1 MKTKYKNVTTPFL
14 NTHPPQKWNSL
25 LFLSLFLSSFLSRL
39 SRRFFLPVAAIVV
52 VIVFRTLLALLLF
65 LLLVREGFI
74 GILFLRGFAFMPLV
88 TFLFAPPLP
97 NSTALTCAANFNEHD
112 VSSLESSSGLTLTNI
127 NVFPSPPKQGANKYV
142 NFELRY
148 GTCFALLPSAAK
160 TSPNDDKLLLI
171 AHASFK
177 RSPLAPDLA
186 TRSLPAKST
195 RFKAPDNV
203 EPLAHVRPRRV
214 K

>member
-1 MKTKYKNVTTPFL
+1 MPAFL
-14 NTHPPQKWNSL
+14 NYTLLSMCLPLLSISL
-25 LFLSLFLSSFLSRL
+25 PSRHAFRDDFFFWSPFSLFLSSLERFLLFFSFLSSSEKDL
-39 SRRFFLPVAAIVV
+39 SVSFSWA
-52 VIVFRTLLALLLF
+52 
-65 LLLVREGFI
+65 
-74 GILFLRGFAFMPLV
+74 GFAFIPLV

-112 VSSLESSSGLTLTNI
+112 VSSPESSSGLTLTNI
-127 NVFPSPPKQGANKYV
+127 KVFPSPPKHGANKYV

-203 EPLAHVRPRRV
+203 EPLAECSPETCKMKIVCERDE
-214 K
+214 

>member
-1 MKTKYKNVTTPFL
+1 
-14 NTHPPQKWNSL
+14 
-25 LFLSLFLSSFLSRL
+25 
-39 SRRFFLPVAAIVV
+39 
-52 VIVFRTLLALLLF
+52 
-65 LLLVREGFI
+65 
-74 GILFLRGFAFMPLV
+74 MPLV

-148 GTCFALLPSAAK
+148 GTCFALLPSAAN

-203 EPLAHVRPRRV
+203 EPLAACTPETCKMKIVCERDECAFICVASTLRAAAALRTNTCACSTDSTISVLTPEIV
-214 K
+214 VDPFSWIIL